1 MSTSWFMVA
10 DQMIIGSGDFLLSIT
25 PDYRHVCAAEIC
37 GYLAALQIIDKFCSS
52 QNDSSQI
59 ELFIANNC
67 LGVTHELER
76 KSTVE
81 SMSTICI

>member
-1 MSTSWFMVA
+1 MVA
-10 DQMIIGSGDFLLSIT
+10 DKIRIGSGYSLSST
-25 PDYRHVCAAEIC
+25 TSAYRHAHTSEIGRC
-37 GYLAALQIIDKFCSS
+37 LVALQRIDKFCSS